1 MNQGNQSQQ
10 QVNNYHNPLED
21 QLNYKNY
28 YRIMVL
34 LFAILVILGIMQTYQ
49 FTQYKREKLLT
60 FL

>member
-49 FTQYKREKLLT
+49 FTQYRREKLLT